1 MQIQNN
7 TNIPSQINFG
17 AKVSTVK
24 VLEAATLK
32 LTESESVA
40 DLKPIID
47 TFWDKLFK
55 AAGNR
60 GYRYY
65 LKVIA
70 DKITAKYPEIKNAVD
85 EINTYAQSHPR
96 ATKGDFRYIQKTIVD
111 RLGSVVDIEV

>member
-1 MQIQNN
+1 MQIHNN
-7 TNIPSQINFG
+7 SNTTPSINFG

-47 TFWDKLFK
+47 TFWDKPFK

-70 DKITAKYPEIKNAVD
+70 DKITAKYPEIKKSVD

>member
-47 TFWDKLFK
+47 TFWDKPFK

-70 DKITAKYPEIKNAVD
+70 DNLEEK
-85 EINTYAQSHPR
+85 
-96 ATKGDFRYIQKTIVD
+96 
-111 RLGSVVDIEV
+111 

>member
-1 MQIQNN
+1 MQINN
-7 TNIPSQINFG
+7 NLNTAPVINFG
-17 AKVSTVK
+17 AKVPTVK
-24 VLEAATLK
+24 VLEAATLR

-47 TFWDKLFK
+47 TFWDKPFK

-65 LKVIA
+65 LKNIA
-70 DKITAKYPEIKNAVD
+70 DKITAKYPEIKHAVD
-85 EINTYAQSHPR
+85 EINTYAQSHPM
-96 ATKGDFRYIQKTIVD
+96 ATKSDFRYIQKIIVD